1 MILSLAAA
9 IATYRSYS
17 RLNFAFRPVP
27 ANTIL
32 HWSTRNIL
40 LSFCFPPGCS
50 ELSEQRNASRSSIAF
65 HITILIFVYTAL
77 VTGSIGTNVS
87 TNAYPLLAFS
97 ITVYS
102 SLPIEPRED
111 GERRSE
117 ILNLALIPC
126 AHLEIC
132 LCYASGYGLSFIPIH
147 MLPCPRGNYAGM
159 LNYEGTLRRETLPP
173 FSNHVQDSVRLCIG
187 PDLFLSPLPLA
198 EHSHSPPPTLP
209 RSSTPGTKITQFRPS
224 NINFLWCKMDRKCQQ
239 AFTFCHAS
247 ANPSPRS

>member
-1 MILSLAAA
+1 MILSLAAT

-17 RLNFAFRPVP
+17 RLNLAFRPVS

-126 AHLEIC
+126 VHLEIC
-132 LCYASGYGLSFIPIH
+132 LCYTSAYGLSFSPIH

-173 FSNHVQDSVRLCIG
+173 FPIMCKILSDYVS
-187 PDLFLSPLPLA
+187 DLIYFYP
-198 EHSHSPPPTLP
+198 HSPWRNTPTAHPQHSLDPPHQ
-209 RSSTPGTKITQFRPS
+209 G
-224 NINFLWCKMDRKCQQ
+224 RK
-239 AFTFCHAS
+239 
-247 ANPSPRS
+247 